1 MLDRLITAL
10 LPIGIAAATG
20 AFFGGPQTGQKAA
33 SLVGGEGK
41 GPLSLADSFLV
52 SSGAMALPDDKK
64 GVQPFQPPE
73 IVRARSL
80 GQMGLGSAG
89 SQQPVR
95 LDPVVQMIRE
105 IPELQTAVIDMFS
118 NARNPQFRDFS
129 SKYAAPQITLAQ
141 GRRSLTSE
149 RPGNIQV

>member
-41 GPLSLADSFLV
+41 GLSLADSFLV
-52 SSGAMALPDDKK
+52 SSGAMALPDGKK
-64 GVQPFQPPE
+64 GVQPFQPSE
-73 IVRARSL
+73 IPRARSL
-80 GQMGLGSAG
+80 GQIGLGSAG

-105 IPELQTAVIDMFS
+105 IPELQTAVVDMFS